1 MKVFVEHNKRMVLLT
16 EESIR
21 LLPAI
26 WRLVISEFKKLNA
39 SELRIVD
46 KL

>member
-1 MKVFVEHNKRMVLLT
+1 MKVFIEHNKQMVLLT
-16 EESIR
+16 EESVR

-39 SELRIVD
+39 TELRIVD
-46 KL
+46 TL